1 MSLARDVTTVGT
13 ATLISRL
20 LGFFRDVGIA
30 AVLGAGVLAL
40 VTACGGGSKAAQP
53 PASHSPA
60 ATHSSPA
67 KHKSSGIPQDNGGD
81 HDGDNSG
88 GPSDGDGNI

>member
-1 MSLARDVTTVGT
+1 MLTK
-13 ATLISRL
+13 RL
-20 LGFFRDVGIA
+20 LF
-30 AVLGAGVLAL
+30 VLAAGVLGL
-40 VTACGGGSKAAQP
+40 VTACGGGGAGSKAAQP

-81 HDGDNSG
+81 HDGDNTG

>member
-1 MSLARDVTTVGT
+1 MRTK
-13 ATLISRL
+13 RL
-20 LGFFRDVGIA
+20 LF
-30 AVLGAGVLAL
+30 VLAAGVLGL
-40 VTACGGGSKAAQP
+40 VTACGGGHKAAQA

-81 HDGDNSG
+81 HDGDNNG

>member
-1 MSLARDVTTVGT
+1 MSTKRILFVLATG
-13 ATLISRL
+13 
-20 LGFFRDVGIA
+20 
-30 AVLGAGVLAL
+30 VLGL
-40 VTACGGGSKAAQP
+40 VTACGGGYKAAQA
-53 PASHSPA
+53 PASHAPA
-60 ATHSSPA
+60 SHAPASHAPAVTHSSPA